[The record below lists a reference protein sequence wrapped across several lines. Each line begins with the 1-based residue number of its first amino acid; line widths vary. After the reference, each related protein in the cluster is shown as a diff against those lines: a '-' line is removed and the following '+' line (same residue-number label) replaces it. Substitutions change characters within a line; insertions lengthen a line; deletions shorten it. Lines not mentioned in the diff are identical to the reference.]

1 MKSLWKILALLFLA
15 LPAFAAN
22 EESKEMTEAPALNWD
37 AAPVDLVLQTY
48 GEQVGKTIL
57 KDPQVPNANI
67 TLKSREGQKLSVD
80 EYLEAIDVVLEMNGI
95 HLEPYGESFIRALPR
110 REVRKEGIPLFM
122 DPVAAELDRN
132 PGVVVSV
139 MINFKNI
146 SYEEA
151 QKALEGFKSN
161 NGILLC
167 FERTNSILVT
177 DTKHNISRM
186 MEIAKSI
193 DVATPV
199 TENVFVRQIQ
209 NANAADIQKALQ
221 TIVEDSQK
229 ELEKAGKGVQ
239 NAANNSSSS
248 SSTGRNLL
256 NRNKKDEPAAPV
268 SNESLI
274 MNVSDADRGMI
285 RGKVLI
291 LSDERSNKLIIVTS
305 KANMDF
311 FDNVIS
317 QLDVETTP
325 DVKVEVIR
333 LKYADA
339 EDVADMI
346 NDLIGNTSSSSSKNN
361 QNQNAKAGTSG
372 NLSTKTT
379 KPAANN
385 SASASNGE
393 SKAGELTKENVTVLA
408 DKRIN
413 GLVIMARAAD
423 MPVLKQIISSM
434 DVKLSQVLIE
444 TVIIEVGLGDDLET
458 GIDWVKGLKGNDK
471 DGFTEAISGGGGSNS
486 ALSGTTNTITLA
498 KNALPAMGGSGLSYA
513 IYDKGMDLAA
523 VIKASKSD
531 SKAKYLASPIVMTV
545 DNKEANI
552 EAIESRKFYS
562 GSTTSSGSYNNS
574 VSYNYSDKDLGIKIK
589 VKPKINPNGTV
600 MLEVEEEYSQLGA
613 GQVVLV
619 SSKDGSPSREN
630 IDTSLTRKM
639 SADVILDNSQTVILG
654 GLTETS
660 VSEKETG
667 IPILKDIPY
676 IGKWLFGSVVQSEAR
691 KELIVFM
698 TPYVIEDPETAQRE
712 AARRKSVLSDANAWD
727 DRGWSKSELADP
739 VSTKELLRRQGE
751 EWKKQD
757 EEHNAARQL
766 DKAKLER
773 AKELE
778 ERAKKEA
785 EEDAKLKGEEAV
797 ETDSTSTDQ

>member
-22 EESKEMTEAPALNWD
+22 EEAKEMTEAPALNWD

-80 EYLEAIDVVLEMNGI
+80 EYLEAIEVVLEMNGI

-379 KPAANN
+379 KPAVNN
-385 SASASNGE
+385 SSSSNGE

-434 DVKLSQVLIE
+434 DIKLSQVLIE
-444 TVIIEVGLGDDLET
+444 TVIVEVKLSDDIKT
-458 GIDWVKGLKGNDK
+458 GIDWVAGL
-471 DGFTEAISGGGGSNS
+471 GSRSDNQG
-486 ALSGTTNTITLA
+486 LS
-498 KNALPAMGGSGLSYA
+498 GGSG
-513 IYDKGMDLAA
+513 KMDLNNIGNITAKDGA
-523 VIKASKSD
+523 RIISPGATGMNYWGYSKGLDLGAIIQASKSD
-531 SKAKYLASPIVMTV
+531 SRSKYIASPIVMTV
-545 DNKEANI
+545 DNKEAVI
-552 EAIESRKFYS
+552 EATESRKFYS
-562 GSTTSSGSYNNS
+562 GSSVSSGSYNA
-574 VSYNYSDKDLGIKIK
+574 VTSYNYSDKDIGIKIK

-600 MLEVEEEYSQLGA
+600 MLEVEEEYSQIGA
-613 GQVVLV
+613 TQSVLV
-619 SSKDGSPSREN
+619 SGKNGEADSEDV
-630 IDTSLTRKM
+630 DTSNSRKM
-639 SADVILDNSQTVILG
+639 NADVILENRQTVILG
-654 GLTETS
+654 GLTETKIVKNDS
-660 VSEKETG
+660 G

-676 IGKWLFGSVVQSEAR
+676 IGRYLFGSTNDEEIRSE
-691 KELIVFM
+691 LLVFM
-698 TPYVIEDPETAQRE
+698 TPYVLEDAEEAQKE
-712 AARRKSVLSDANAWD
+712 AERRKAVLSDAHAWD
-727 DRGWSKSELADP
+727 DHGWSKSELADP

-757 EEHNAARQL
+757 EEHDAARQL

-773 AKELE
+773 AIELE

-785 EEDAKLKGEEAV
+785 EEDAKMKGEETV
-797 ETDSTSTDQ
+797 ETDSASTDQ